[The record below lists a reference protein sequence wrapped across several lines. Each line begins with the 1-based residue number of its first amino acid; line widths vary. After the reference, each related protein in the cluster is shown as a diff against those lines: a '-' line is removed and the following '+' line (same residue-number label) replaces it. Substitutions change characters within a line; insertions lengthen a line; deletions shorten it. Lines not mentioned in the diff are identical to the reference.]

1 MMTIKENILFDFSLF
16 NDSASKDNFIKDN
29 RVKQIELLKL
39 MCLAYPNVDI
49 LKKLAILM
57 EAI

>member
-1 MMTIKENILFDFSLF
+1 MTIKENILFDFSLF

-29 RVKQIELLKL
+29 IAKQIELLKL
-39 MCLAYPNVDI
+39 MCLAYPNVDTF
-49 LKKLAILM
+49 KKLAILM

>member
-1 MMTIKENILFDFSLF
+1 MTTKENILFDFSLF

-29 RVKQIELLKL
+29 IVKQIELLKL

-49 LKKLAILM
+49 
-57 EAI
+57 

>member
-1 MMTIKENILFDFSLF
+1 MTTKENILFDFSLF

-29 RVKQIELLKL
+29 IVKQIELLKL
-39 MCLAYPNVDI
+39 MCLVYPNVDI

>member
-1 MMTIKENILFDFSLF
+1 MTTKGNILFDFSLF

-29 RVKQIELLKL
+29 IVKQIELLKL

>member
-1 MMTIKENILFDFSLF
+1 MTIKENILFDFSLF

-29 RVKQIELLKL
+29 IAKQIELLKL
-39 MCLAYPNVDI
+39 MCLTYPNVDTF
-49 LKKLAILM
+49 KKLAILM

>member
-1 MMTIKENILFDFSLF
+1 MTIKENILFDFSLF

-29 RVKQIELLKL
+29 IAKQTELLKL
-39 MCLAYPNVDI
+39 MCLASPNVDI
-49 LKKLAILM
+49 FKKLAILM